1 MIKIKISARDFRSLK
16 STKRNRFNPRYS
28 ICYET
33 PISRRNFASTLA
45 VGTAGAMAFP
55 YISQSAHH
63 ASAANK
69 LNVACVGIGHMGNVA
84 VKDALSENIVA
95 LCGLR

>member
-1 MIKIKISARDFRSLK
+1 VILGLRHRPSEIDLIQGTRSVMK
-16 STKRNRFNPRYS
+16 
-28 ICYET
+28 T

-69 LNVACVGIGHMGNVA
+69 LNVACVGIGHMGNAA

>member
-1 MIKIKISARDFRSLK
+1 
-16 STKRNRFNPRYS
+16 
-28 ICYET
+28 
-33 PISRRNFASTLA
+33 
-45 VGTAGAMAFP
+45 MAFP

-63 ASAANK
+63 ASASNK
-69 LNVACVGIGHMGNVA
+69 LNVACVGIGHMGNAA

>member
-1 MIKIKISARDFRSLK
+1 
-16 STKRNRFNPRYS
+16 
-28 ICYET
+28 
-33 PISRRNFASTLA
+33 
-45 VGTAGAMAFP
+45 MAFP